1 MTEKIQ
7 LDTLSPEEAKDAVK
21 NAISRKVKQGYSDKP
36 LPLNLYEGFGEDLS
50 SKSKTAILLLRMA
63 NNTGWEG
70 TLERLLLTNKGLIW
84 DYVHAQC
91 ENEARN
97 ALEQQHRFGID
108 LDPPTWVTEGYPWL
122 GPNTISSIKKQP
134 IDKELL
140 TETLKHL
147 RFFDALV
154 QEYNIRFVKK
164 YIYPNVTVPR
174 TDKFYETYVELNKL
188 FEKAIQDELQKVKQ
202 QKHTERYNKLQRLRA
217 KKLKE
222 SVPKDVYSVITK
234 IEKPIFE
241 RTTGNEN
248 GNTFDFVRVFI
259 NIISESKRR
268 NTVIKENKQEFV
280 KLAIS
285 KITTES
291 IFKNACVPIN
301 ILEPQRMTITKQC
314 TVEILFAL
322 RSELVSDS
330 KT

>member
-1 MTEKIQ
+1 M
-7 LDTLSPEEAKDAVK
+7 
-21 NAISRKVKQGYSDKP
+21 
-36 LPLNLYEGFGEDLS
+36 
-50 SKSKTAILLLRMA
+50 
-63 NNTGWEG
+63 
-70 TLERLLLTNKGLIW
+70 
-84 DYVHAQC
+84 
-91 ENEARN
+91 
-97 ALEQQHRFGID
+97 
-108 LDPPTWVTEGYPWL
+108 
-122 GPNTISSIKKQP
+122 
-134 IDKELL
+134 
-140 TETLKHL
+140 
-147 RFFDALV
+147 
-154 QEYNIRFVKK
+154 
-164 YIYPNVTVPR
+164 
-174 TDKFYETYVELNKL
+174 
-188 FEKAIQDELQKVKQ
+188 
-202 QKHTERYNKLQRLRA
+202 
-217 KKLKE
+217 
-222 SVPKDVYSVITK
+222 PKDVYSVITK

-241 RTTGNEN
+241 RATGNEN